1 MSVISD
7 YLLFILQAMKVENMM
22 RIKEE
27 FDYKSLSRKLEIQ
40 VDKLLMENERQQKA
54 FDDEVE
60 RITLEAQSRIR
71 EAERNYMD
79 LLEVIL
85 KTI

>member
-1 MSVISD
+1 
-7 YLLFILQAMKVENMM
+7 MM

-79 LLEVIL
+79 LLEVRL